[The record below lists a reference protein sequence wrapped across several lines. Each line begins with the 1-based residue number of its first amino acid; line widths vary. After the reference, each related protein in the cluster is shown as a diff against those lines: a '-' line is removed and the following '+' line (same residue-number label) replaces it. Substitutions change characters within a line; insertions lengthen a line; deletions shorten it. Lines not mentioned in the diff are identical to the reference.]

1 MTRPT
6 EPARIAVL
14 DIGKT
19 NLKLLVASDDGWPL
33 ETHSI
38 PNAANTSSPYLAYDL
53 AGLEEWFLDTLAK
66 VSQRHAIGAV
76 IATAHGCG
84 AVLVD
89 ADRPVLPMM
98 DYEAVCPPAIDEA
111 YARMV
116 PPYGEVFCGIGAGA
130 MRLAKQLLWQESAFP
145 AEFSRAKAYLTTAQ
159 FFAMRLGGRAASEIS
174 QLAAQGHIWD
184 LRRHQPSTVMRERG
198 WARLLP
204 QPAPAGVSLG
214 TVSEAVAMRTG
225 LARSTEVLCGVHDSN
240 ANLFRYKAAG
250 LADASI
256 LSTGTWMIGFQR
268 DLDPDK
274 LDADRA
280 MVLNIDVDGESVPS
294 TLTMTGR
301 EYHLI
306 CKGKDAAAAD
316 AAVLAALPTLVAR
329 GMLAL
334 PSFVGDDGLFP
345 GAGHRGRTIG
355 PAPETPAEWQ
365 ALAVLYAAFSANR
378 CLDLLGSSNR
388 IVIDGGF
395 ATNLPFARCLAALRP
410 SQSVSVSQSHDG
422 TALGAALLWR
432 RFSRTRPV
440 SSVVLEAV
448 TPLGEAGFDRPG
460 LSAAYQSWIT
470 LSEQTP

>member
-1 MTRPT
+1 MTRST
-6 EPARIAVL
+6 EPAPIAVL

-33 ETHSI
+33 ETLSI
-38 PNAANTSSPYLAYDL
+38 PNPANASDPYPSYDL
-53 AGLEEWFLDTLAK
+53 AGLEAWFLDALAE

-89 ADRPVLPMM
+89 GDKPVLPMM
-98 DYEAVCPPAIDEA
+98 DYDAVCPPAIDEA
-111 YARMV
+111 YRRIAPAYR
-116 PPYGEVFCGIGAGA
+116 EVFCGIGAGA
-130 MRLAKQLLWQESAFP
+130 MRLAKQLLWQERAFP
-145 AEFSRAKAYLTTAQ
+145 AEFARAKTYLTTAQ

-184 LRRHQPSTVMRERG
+184 LVRRQPSSVMRERG
-198 WARLLP
+198 WAHLLP
-204 QPAPAGVSLG
+204 PRAPAGAVLG
-214 TVSEAVAMRTG
+214 TVSAAVAKRTG
-225 LARSTEVLCGVHDSN
+225 LARSTEILCGVHDSN

-250 LADASI
+250 MADASI

-274 LDADRA
+274 LDANSA
-280 MVLNIDVDGESVPS
+280 MVLNIDVDGENVPS

-301 EYHLI
+301 EYDLI
-306 CKGKDAAAAD
+306 RKENSAAD
-316 AAVLAALPTLVAR
+316 AAVLAALPKLVAQ
-329 GMLAL
+329 GSLAL

-345 GAGHRGRTIG
+345 GAAHRGRITS

-365 ALAVLYAAFSANR
+365 GLAVLYAAFSANR
-378 CLDLLGSSNR
+378 CLDMLGSSKR

-395 ATNLPFARCLAALRP
+395 AANLPFARALAALRP
-410 SQSVSVSQSHDG
+410 SQHVSVSQSRDG

-432 RFSRTRPV
+432 RFARRLPV

-448 TPLGEAGFDRPG
+448 PPLGEVGFDRPG
-460 LSAAYQSWIT
+460 LSAAYRSWIAF
-470 LSEQTP
+470 SEQVP

>member
-1 MTRPT
+1 MTLSA

-19 NLKLLVASDDGWPL
+19 NLKLVVASDDGWPL
-33 ETHSI
+33 ETLSI
-38 PNAANTSSPYLAYDL
+38 PNVANTSGPYLSYDL
-53 AGLEEWFLDTLAK
+53 AGLEEWFLDALAQ

-76 IATAHGCG
+76 IAAAHGCG

-89 ADRPVLPMM
+89 GDEPVLPMM
-98 DYEAVCPPAIDEA
+98 DYDAVSPPAIDGA
-111 YARMV
+111 YARIA
-116 PPYGEVFCGIGAGA
+116 PAYCEVFCGIGAGA

-145 AEFSRAKAYLTTAQ
+145 AEFARAKAYLTTAQ
-159 FFAMRLGGRAASEIS
+159 FFAMRLGGRGASEIS

-184 LRRHQPSTVMRERG
+184 LCHHQPSSVMRERG
-198 WARLLP
+198 WTHLLP
-204 QPAPAGVSLG
+204 QRAPAGALLG
-214 TVSEAVAMRTG
+214 TVSEAVAKRTG
-225 LARSTEVLCGVHDSN
+225 LARSTEILCGVHDSN

-250 LADASI
+250 MSDASI

-274 LDADRA
+274 LDATRG

-301 EYHLI
+301 EYHRI
-306 CKGKDAAAAD
+306 RKEEGAPD

-329 GMLAL
+329 GTLAL
-334 PSFVGDDGLFP
+334 PSFIGDNGLFP
-345 GAGHRGRTIG
+345 GSAHRGRIIG

-365 ALAVLYAAFSANR
+365 ALAVLYTAFSANR
-378 CLDLLGSSNR
+378 CLDVLGSSKR

-395 ATNLPFARCLAALRP
+395 AANLPFARCLAALRP
-410 SQSVSVSQSHDG
+410 SQGVSVSQSRDG

-432 RFSRTRPV
+432 RFARTLPV
-440 SSVVLEAV
+440 SSVLLEAV
-448 TPLGEAGFDRPG
+448 TPLGEGFDRPG
-460 LSAAYQSWIT
+460 LFAAYQSW
-470 LSEQTP
+470 LAFSEQAP

>member
-38 PNAANTSSPYLAYDL
+38 ANAANTSGPYLACDL
-53 AGLEEWFLDTLAK
+53 AGLEEWFLDALAE

-89 ADRPVLPMM
+89 EDKPVLPMM
-98 DYEAVCPPAIDEA
+98 DYDAVSPAAIDQVYERIA
-111 YARMV
+111 
-116 PPYGEVFCGIGAGA
+116 PPYREVFCGVGAGA

-145 AEFSRAKAYLTTAQ
+145 AEFARARTYLTTAQ
-159 FFAMRLGGRAASEIS
+159 FFALRLGGRAASEIS

-184 LRRHQPSTVMRERG
+184 LRRHQPSSVMRQRG

-204 QPAPAGVSLG
+204 QRAPAGAVLG
-214 TVSEAVAMRTG
+214 TVSEAVARRTG
-225 LARSTEVLCGVHDSN
+225 LARSTEILCGVHDSN

-250 LADASI
+250 MADASI

-274 LDADRA
+274 LDATRA
-280 MVLNIDVDGESVPS
+280 MILNIDVDGENVPS
-294 TLTMTGR
+294 TLAITGR
-301 EYHLI
+301 EYDLI
-306 CKGKDAAAAD
+306 RKEEAAAD
-316 AAVLAALPTLVAR
+316 AAVLAALPTLAAR
-329 GMLAL
+329 GTLAL
-334 PSFVGDDGLFP
+334 PSFTGDDGLFP
-345 GAGHRGRTIG
+345 GAAHRGRIIG
-355 PAPETPAEWQ
+355 PPPETPAEWQ
-365 ALAVLYAAFSANR
+365 GLAVLYAAFSANR
-378 CLDLLGSSNR
+378 CLDALGSSKR

-395 ATNLPFARCLAALRP
+395 AANLPFARCLAALRP
-410 SQSVSVSQSHDG
+410 SQHVSVSQSRDG

-432 RFSRTRPV
+432 RFARTLPV

-448 TPLGEAGFDRPG
+448 TPLGEAGFDKPG
-460 LSAAYQSWIT
+460 LSAAYQSWIAF
-470 LSEQTP
+470 SEQAP

>member
-1 MTRPT
+1 MIPRT

-33 ETHSI
+33 ETHLT
-38 PNAANTSSPYLAYDL
+38 PNAVNSSGLYPAYDL
-53 AGLEEWFLDTLAK
+53 ARLEEWFLDALAK

-89 ADRPVLPMM
+89 EEEKPVLPMM
-98 DYEAVCPPAIDEA
+98 DYDAVCPPAIDEA
-111 YARMV
+111 YVRIAPAYR
-116 PPYGEVFCGIGAGA
+116 EVFCNIGAGA

-145 AEFSRAKAYLTTAQ
+145 AQFARAKNYLTTAQ
-159 FFAMRLGGRAASEIS
+159 FITRRLGGCVASEIS

-184 LRRHQPSTVMRERG
+184 LCRHQPSSVMRERG
-198 WARLLP
+198 WAHLLP
-204 QPAPAGVSLG
+204 PRAPAGTVLG
-214 TVSEAVAMRTG
+214 TVSERVVKHTG

-250 LADASI
+250 MPDASI

-274 LDADRA
+274 LDPTRA
-280 MVLNIDVDGESVPS
+280 MVLNIDIDGESVPS

-301 EYHLI
+301 EYDLI
-306 CKGKDAAAAD
+306 RDDRGAAD
-316 AAVLAALPTLVAR
+316 AAVLAALPSLLKR
-329 GMLAL
+329 GTLAL
-334 PSFVGDDGLFP
+334 PSFVADDGLFP
-345 GAGHRGRTIG
+345 GAAHGGRIIG
-355 PAPETPAEWQ
+355 PVPETPAEWQ
-365 ALAVLYAAFSANR
+365 GLAVLYAAFSANR
-378 CLDLLGSSNR
+378 CLDTLGSTKR

-395 ATNLPFARCLAALRP
+395 AANLPFARCLAALRP
-410 SQSVSVSQSHDG
+410 SQAVLVSQSRDG

-432 RFSRTRPV
+432 RFARTHPL
-440 SSVVLEAV
+440 SSVVLETV
-448 TPLGEAGFDRPG
+448 IPLDEAAFDRPG
-460 LSAAYQSWIT
+460 LSATYQSWT
-470 LSEQTP
+470 ALSEQAL

>member
-1 MTRPT
+1 MTRST
-6 EPARIAVL
+6 EPTPIAVL

-33 ETHSI
+33 ETLSI
-38 PNAANTSSPYLAYDL
+38 PNAANASDPYPSYDL
-53 AGLEEWFLDTLAK
+53 AGLEAWFLDALAE

-89 ADRPVLPMM
+89 GDKPVLPMM
-98 DYEAVCPPAIDEA
+98 DYDAVSPPAIDEA
-111 YARMV
+111 YRRIAPAYR
-116 PPYGEVFCGIGAGA
+116 EVFCGIGAGA

-145 AEFSRAKAYLTTAQ
+145 AEFSRAKTYLTTAQ
-159 FFAMRLGGRAASEIS
+159 FFTMRLGGRAASEIS

-184 LRRHQPSTVMRERG
+184 LVRHQPSSVMRERG
-198 WARLLP
+198 WAHLLP
-204 QPAPAGVSLG
+204 QRAPAGASLG
-214 TVSEAVAMRTG
+214 TVSAAVAKRTG
-225 LARSTEVLCGVHDSN
+225 LARSTEILCGVHDSN

-250 LADASI
+250 MADASI

-274 LDADRA
+274 LDANSA
-280 MVLNIDVDGESVPS
+280 MVLNIDVDGENVPS

-301 EYHLI
+301 EYDLI
-306 CKGKDAAAAD
+306 RKENSAAD
-316 AAVLAALPTLVAR
+316 AAVLAALPKL
-329 GMLAL
+329 LAQGSLGL

-345 GAGHRGRTIG
+345 GAARRGRIVG

-365 ALAVLYAAFSANR
+365 GLAVLYAAFSANR
-378 CLDLLGSSNR
+378 CLDALGSSKR
-388 IVIDGGF
+388 IIVDGGF
-395 ATNLPFARCLAALRP
+395 AANLPFARALAALRP
-410 SQSVSVSQSHDG
+410 SQAVSVSQSRDG

-432 RFSRTRPV
+432 RFARRLPV

-448 TPLGEAGFDRPG
+448 PPLGEAGFDRPG
-460 LSAAYQSWIT
+460 LSAAYRSWIAF
-470 LSEQTP
+470 SEQVP

>member
-6 EPARIAVL
+6 ETARIAVL

-19 NLKLLVASDDGWPL
+19 NLKLLVASEDGWPL

-38 PNAANTSSPYLAYDL
+38 PNAANTSGPYLAYDL
-53 AGLEEWFLDTLAK
+53 AGLEEWFLDALAK
-66 VSQRHAIGAV
+66 VSRRHAIGAV

-89 ADRPVLPMM
+89 EDKPVLPMM
-98 DYEAVCPPAIDEA
+98 DYDAVSPPAIDEA
-111 YARMV
+111 YARIA
-116 PPYGEVFCGIGAGA
+116 PTYREVFCGIGAGA

-145 AEFSRAKAYLTTAQ
+145 AEFARAKTYLTTAQ

-184 LRRHQPSTVMRERG
+184 LCHHQPSSVMRQRG

-204 QPAPAGVSLG
+204 QRAPAGALLG
-214 TVSEAVAMRTG
+214 TVSEAVAKRTG
-225 LARSTEVLCGVHDSN
+225 LARSTEILCGVHDSN

-250 LADASI
+250 MADASI

-268 DLDPDK
+268 DLDLDK
-274 LDADRA
+274 LDATRA
-280 MVLNIDVDGESVPS
+280 MVLNIDVDGENVPS

-301 EYHLI
+301 EYQLI
-306 CKGKDAAAAD
+306 RKEKGAVD

-329 GMLAL
+329 RTLAL
-334 PSFVGDDGLFP
+334 PSFIGDDGLFP
-345 GAGHRGRTIG
+345 GAAHRGRIIG
-355 PAPETPAEWQ
+355 PPPETPAEWQ
-365 ALAVLYAAFSANR
+365 GLAVLYAAFSANR
-378 CLDLLGSSNR
+378 CLDALGSSKR

-395 ATNLPFARCLAALRP
+395 ANNLPFARCLAALRP
-410 SQSVSVSQSHDG
+410 SQCVSVSQSRDG

-432 RFSRTRPV
+432 RFARTLPV
-440 SSVVLEAV
+440 SSVMLEAV
-448 TPLGEAGFDRPG
+448 TPVDEAGFDRPG
-460 LSAAYQSWIT
+460 LYAAYQSWIAF
-470 LSEQTP
+470 SEQAP

>member
-38 PNAANTSSPYLAYDL
+38 VNAANTSGPYLACDL
-53 AGLEEWFLDTLAK
+53 ASLEEWFLDALAE

-89 ADRPVLPMM
+89 EDKPVLPMM
-98 DYEAVCPPAIDEA
+98 DYDAVSPAAIDQVYERIA
-111 YARMV
+111 
-116 PPYGEVFCGIGAGA
+116 PPYREVFCGVGAGA

-145 AEFSRAKAYLTTAQ
+145 AEFARARTYLTTAQ
-159 FFAMRLGGRAASEIS
+159 FFALRLGGRAASEIS

-184 LRRHQPSTVMRERG
+184 LRRHQPSSVMRQRG

-204 QPAPAGVSLG
+204 QRAPAGAVLG
-214 TVSEAVAMRTG
+214 TVSEAVARRTG
-225 LARSTEVLCGVHDSN
+225 LARSTEILCGVHDSN

-250 LADASI
+250 MADASI

-274 LDADRA
+274 LDATRA
-280 MVLNIDVDGESVPS
+280 MVLNIDVDGENVPS
-294 TLTMTGR
+294 TLAITGR
-301 EYHLI
+301 EYDLI
-306 CKGKDAAAAD
+306 RKEEAAAD
-316 AAVLAALPTLVAR
+316 AAVLAALPTLAAR
-329 GMLAL
+329 GTLAL
-334 PSFVGDDGLFP
+334 PSFTGDDGLFP
-345 GAGHRGRTIG
+345 GAAHRGRIIG
-355 PAPETPAEWQ
+355 PPPETPAEWQ
-365 ALAVLYAAFSANR
+365 GLAVLYAAFSANR
-378 CLDLLGSSNR
+378 CLDALGSSKR

-395 ATNLPFARCLAALRP
+395 AANLPFARCLAALRP
-410 SQSVSVSQSHDG
+410 SQHVSVSQSRDG

-432 RFSRTRPV
+432 RFARTLPV

-448 TPLGEAGFDRPG
+448 TPLGEAGFDKPG
-460 LSAAYQSWIT
+460 LSAAYQSWIAF
-470 LSEQTP
+470 SEQAP